1 MIKME
6 LIERRNQLCDKI
18 TEMMVG
24 LSYDEMM
31 ECPEI
36 VAIIKERDEKDEKIN
51 EIIQT
56 ELEDWAQ
63 ENPEMAEIFSRD
75 F

>member
-1 MIKME
+1 M
-6 LIERRNQLCDKI
+6 RQNSRDDG
-18 TEMMVG
+18 G

-31 ECPEI
+31 ECAEI
-36 VAIIKERDEKDEKIN
+36 VALVTERDELDEKIN